1 MGNVLMRIP
10 YVAIV
15 KIVMDEIYNSYVKV
29 QAAKSPDSDGGAKV
43 TRAEIWD
50 LVTSILLNIGPEI
63 EQVISKNNRLT
74 FAVKYR
80 WHVLSI
86 IVESLNELPEGF
98 ESAKADDDKID
109 REEAMEIVAQILK
122 NAIPKILKITVDDI

>member
-1 MGNVLMRIP
+1 MRIP

>member
-1 MGNVLMRIP
+1 MGDVFMRIP

-15 KIVMDEIYNSYVKV
+15 KIIMDEIYNSYVKV

-43 TRAEIWD
+43 TRSEIWD

>member
-1 MGNVLMRIP
+1 MGYVFMRVP

-29 QAAKSPDSDGGAKV
+29 QAAKAPDSDGGKKV
-43 TRAEIWD
+43 TRTEIWD

-63 EQVISKNNRLT
+63 EQVISKNNQLS
-74 FAVKYR
+74 FSIKYR

-86 IVESLNELPEGF
+86 IVQSLNELPEEF

-109 REEAMEIVAQILK
+109 REEAMDIVGQILK

>member
-1 MGNVLMRIP
+1 MGDVLMRIP

>member
-1 MGNVLMRIP
+1 MGDVFMKIP

-15 KIVMDEIYNSYVKV
+15 KIVMDEIYSSYIKV
-29 QAAKSPDSDGGAKV
+29 QEAKAPDSDGGKKI

-50 LVTSILLNIGPEI
+50 LVTSILLNIGPSI
-63 EQVISKNNRLT
+63 EEVISNNNKIS
-74 FAVKYR
+74 FAVQYR
-80 WHVLSI
+80 WKVLSI
-86 IVESLNELPEGF
+86 IVESLNDLPDGF

-109 REEAMEIVAQILK
+109 RQEAMEIVGQILK

>member
-1 MGNVLMRIP
+1 MGVVFMKIP

-15 KIVMDEIYNSYVKV
+15 KIVMDEIYNSYIKV
-29 QAAKSPDSDGGAKV
+29 QQARSPDSDGGRKV
-43 TRAEIWD
+43 TRSEVWD
-50 LVTSILLNIGPEI
+50 LVTSILLNIGPQI
-63 EQVISKNNRLT
+63 EEVITKNNRLT

-80 WHVLSI
+80 WSVLQI

-122 NAIPKILKITVDDI
+122 NAIPKILNITIDDV